1 MTDLSKHIRGDS
13 KQDLVPLFRVYTVLK
28 PDDSM
33 QKWPVVHE
41 PTHDELLSSITNFIK
56 KIIKVVRVV
65 PRIEKIFRDE
75 REKKIQVIKK
85 EIEESEKNGGAGAGG
100 GRGFGSGAPPARG
113 AAPPGGRPGD
123 MNFQNMS
130 EEEKEQEWVRKWQLP
145 KAYEPKPE
153 YEDRINKNKS
163 INLSSNHIV
172 EGIVS
177 IAKNM
182 KADIENQMN
191 SEEYRQ
197 VSSFRFRRDKTT
209 RLQIPD
215 QDDLLKYKDA
225 IELLT
230 EVMNDIKNKQSQKPE
245 LFIILDCSKIKNTLL
260 DLANKL
266 IQSQF
271 ERLIKDAKHDLNSLL
286 QEFADTIDELKTPS
300 TDLPHLKKNKDKY
313 AEVRSKLKKLDD
325 RRDPIR
331 KKFQYIIEQEQD
343 ITIMSG
349 GLTEED
355 KQKLSGLDDAWNKF
369 QEGLSE
375 ANGIINKSYI
385 NLKTEVDH
393 SIEDFKKEVQENKR
407 NFQQQ
412 APYAV
417 DKNMDNSK
425 AFEKLMEFKASTKE
439 LREKEDEMKFGLDIF
454 EIEPINYHEL
464 ALVEKE
470 MAQLLEIWNVKQE
483 WDSEWDQWKV
493 VFFYELKIEDMDDRA
508 VEFQEKIKTF
518 EKEVRQWGVFD
529 FLKNKIDQF
538 RTAMPLISDLRDEA
552 MRERHWK
559 ELKFEVK
566 EEFDE
571 NAPEFSLEKIFE
583 LGLNNHGEKINELA
597 DNARKELKIE
607 IQLEEIR
614 RIWED
619 DPIADLEIK

>member
-1 MTDLSKHIRGDS
+1 
-13 KQDLVPLFRVYTVLK
+13 
-28 PDDSM
+28 M

-75 REKKIQVIKK
+75 REKKILVIKK

-100 GRGFGSGAPPARG
+100 GRGFGAGAPPARG
-113 AAPPGGRPGD
+113 AAAPGGRPGD

-145 KAYEPKPE
+145 KAYDPKPE
-153 YEDRINKNKS
+153 YEEKINKNKS

-215 QDDLLKYKDA
+215 QDDLLKYKDD

-464 ALVEKE
+464 AIVEKE
-470 MAQLLEIWNVKQE
+470 MA
-483 WDSEWDQWKV
+483 
-493 VFFYELKIEDMDDRA
+493 
-508 VEFQEKIKTF
+508 
-518 EKEVRQWGVFD
+518 
-529 FLKNKIDQF
+529 
-538 RTAMPLISDLRDEA
+538 
-552 MRERHWK
+552 
-559 ELKFEVK
+559 
-566 EEFDE
+566 
-571 NAPEFSLEKIFE
+571 
-583 LGLNNHGEKINELA
+583 
-597 DNARKELKIE
+597 
-607 IQLEEIR
+607 
-614 RIWED
+614 
-619 DPIADLEIK
+619 

>member
-1 MTDLSKHIRGDS
+1 
-13 KQDLVPLFRVYTVLK
+13 
-28 PDDSM
+28 
-33 QKWPVVHE
+33 
-41 PTHDELLSSITNFIK
+41 
-56 KIIKVVRVV
+56 
-65 PRIEKIFRDE
+65 
-75 REKKIQVIKK
+75 
-85 EIEESEKNGGAGAGG
+85 
-100 GRGFGSGAPPARG
+100 
-113 AAPPGGRPGD
+113 
-123 MNFQNMS
+123 
-130 EEEKEQEWVRKWQLP
+130 
-145 KAYEPKPE
+145 
-153 YEDRINKNKS
+153 
-163 INLSSNHIV
+163 V

-197 VSSFRFRRDKTT
+197 VSFFRFCRDKTT

-215 QDDLLKYKDA
+215 QDDLLKYKNA
-225 IELLT
+225 IELFT

-313 AEVRSKLKKLDD
+313 AEVRSKLKKLDE
-325 RRDPIR
+325 RRDPIK

-343 ITIMSG
+343 ITIISG
-349 GLTEED
+349 GLTEEY

-417 DKNMDNSK
+417 DKKMDNSK

-464 ALVEKE
+464 AIVEKE
-470 MAQLLEIWNVKQE
+470 MA
-483 WDSEWDQWKV
+483 
-493 VFFYELKIEDMDDRA
+493 
-508 VEFQEKIKTF
+508 
-518 EKEVRQWGVFD
+518 
-529 FLKNKIDQF
+529 
-538 RTAMPLISDLRDEA
+538 
-552 MRERHWK
+552 
-559 ELKFEVK
+559 
-566 EEFDE
+566 
-571 NAPEFSLEKIFE
+571 
-583 LGLNNHGEKINELA
+583 
-597 DNARKELKIE
+597 
-607 IQLEEIR
+607 
-614 RIWED
+614 
-619 DPIADLEIK
+619 

>member
-1 MTDLSKHIRGDS
+1 M
-13 KQDLVPLFRVYTVLK
+13 PLFRVYTVLK

-75 REKKIQVIKK
+75 REKKILVIKK

-100 GRGFGSGAPPARG
+100 GRGFGAGAPPARG
-113 AAPPGGRPGD
+113 AAAPGGRPGD

-145 KAYEPKPE
+145 KAYDPKPE
-153 YEDRINKNKS
+153 YEEKINKNKS

-464 ALVEKE
+464 AIVEKE
-470 MAQLLEIWNVKQE
+470 MA
-483 WDSEWDQWKV
+483 
-493 VFFYELKIEDMDDRA
+493 
-508 VEFQEKIKTF
+508 
-518 EKEVRQWGVFD
+518 
-529 FLKNKIDQF
+529 
-538 RTAMPLISDLRDEA
+538 
-552 MRERHWK
+552 
-559 ELKFEVK
+559 
-566 EEFDE
+566 
-571 NAPEFSLEKIFE
+571 
-583 LGLNNHGEKINELA
+583 
-597 DNARKELKIE
+597 
-607 IQLEEIR
+607 
-614 RIWED
+614 
-619 DPIADLEIK
+619 

>member
-1 MTDLSKHIRGDS
+1 
-13 KQDLVPLFRVYTVLK
+13 
-28 PDDSM
+28 
-33 QKWPVVHE
+33 
-41 PTHDELLSSITNFIK
+41 
-56 KIIKVVRVV
+56 
-65 PRIEKIFRDE
+65 
-75 REKKIQVIKK
+75 
-85 EIEESEKNGGAGAGG
+85 
-100 GRGFGSGAPPARG
+100 
-113 AAPPGGRPGD
+113 
-123 MNFQNMS
+123 MS

-470 MAQLLEIWNVKQE
+470 MAQLLEIWTVKQE

>member
-1 MTDLSKHIRGDS
+1 
-13 KQDLVPLFRVYTVLK
+13 VPLFRVYTVLK

-75 REKKIQVIKK
+75 REKKILVIKK

-100 GRGFGSGAPPARG
+100 GRGFGAGAPPARG
-113 AAPPGGRPGD
+113 AAAPGGRPGD

-145 KAYEPKPE
+145 KAYDPKPE
-153 YEDRINKNKS
+153 YEEKINKNKS

-464 ALVEKE
+464 AIVEKE
-470 MAQLLEIWNVKQE
+470 MA
-483 WDSEWDQWKV
+483 
-493 VFFYELKIEDMDDRA
+493 
-508 VEFQEKIKTF
+508 
-518 EKEVRQWGVFD
+518 
-529 FLKNKIDQF
+529 
-538 RTAMPLISDLRDEA
+538 
-552 MRERHWK
+552 
-559 ELKFEVK
+559 
-566 EEFDE
+566 
-571 NAPEFSLEKIFE
+571 
-583 LGLNNHGEKINELA
+583 
-597 DNARKELKIE
+597 
-607 IQLEEIR
+607 
-614 RIWED
+614 
-619 DPIADLEIK
+619 

>member
-1 MTDLSKHIRGDS
+1 
-13 KQDLVPLFRVYTVLK
+13 
-28 PDDSM
+28 
-33 QKWPVVHE
+33 
-41 PTHDELLSSITNFIK
+41 
-56 KIIKVVRVV
+56 
-65 PRIEKIFRDE
+65 
-75 REKKIQVIKK
+75 
-85 EIEESEKNGGAGAGG
+85 
-100 GRGFGSGAPPARG
+100 
-113 AAPPGGRPGD
+113 
-123 MNFQNMS
+123 
-130 EEEKEQEWVRKWQLP
+130 
-145 KAYEPKPE
+145 
-153 YEDRINKNKS
+153 
-163 INLSSNHIV
+163 V

-425 AFEKLMEFKASTKE
+425 AFDKLMEFKASTKE

-464 ALVEKE
+464 AIVEKE
-470 MAQLLEIWNVKQE
+470 MA
-483 WDSEWDQWKV
+483 
-493 VFFYELKIEDMDDRA
+493 
-508 VEFQEKIKTF
+508 
-518 EKEVRQWGVFD
+518 
-529 FLKNKIDQF
+529 
-538 RTAMPLISDLRDEA
+538 
-552 MRERHWK
+552 
-559 ELKFEVK
+559 
-566 EEFDE
+566 
-571 NAPEFSLEKIFE
+571 
-583 LGLNNHGEKINELA
+583 
-597 DNARKELKIE
+597 
-607 IQLEEIR
+607 
-614 RIWED
+614 
-619 DPIADLEIK
+619 

>member
-1 MTDLSKHIRGDS
+1 
-13 KQDLVPLFRVYTVLK
+13 
-28 PDDSM
+28 M

-75 REKKIQVIKK
+75 REKKILVIKK

-100 GRGFGSGAPPARG
+100 GRGFGAGAPPARG
-113 AAPPGGRPGD
+113 AAAPGGRPGD

-145 KAYEPKPE
+145 KAYDPKPE
-153 YEDRINKNKS
+153 YEEKINKNKS

-464 ALVEKE
+464 AIVEKE
-470 MAQLLEIWNVKQE
+470 MA
-483 WDSEWDQWKV
+483 
-493 VFFYELKIEDMDDRA
+493 
-508 VEFQEKIKTF
+508 
-518 EKEVRQWGVFD
+518 
-529 FLKNKIDQF
+529 
-538 RTAMPLISDLRDEA
+538 
-552 MRERHWK
+552 
-559 ELKFEVK
+559 
-566 EEFDE
+566 
-571 NAPEFSLEKIFE
+571 
-583 LGLNNHGEKINELA
+583 
-597 DNARKELKIE
+597 
-607 IQLEEIR
+607 
-614 RIWED
+614 
-619 DPIADLEIK
+619 

>member
-1 MTDLSKHIRGDS
+1 
-13 KQDLVPLFRVYTVLK
+13 
-28 PDDSM
+28 
-33 QKWPVVHE
+33 
-41 PTHDELLSSITNFIK
+41 
-56 KIIKVVRVV
+56 
-65 PRIEKIFRDE
+65 
-75 REKKIQVIKK
+75 
-85 EIEESEKNGGAGAGG
+85 
-100 GRGFGSGAPPARG
+100 
-113 AAPPGGRPGD
+113 
-123 MNFQNMS
+123 
-130 EEEKEQEWVRKWQLP
+130 
-145 KAYEPKPE
+145 
-153 YEDRINKNKS
+153 
-163 INLSSNHIV
+163 
-172 EGIVS
+172 
-177 IAKNM
+177 
-182 KADIENQMN
+182 
-191 SEEYRQ
+191 
-197 VSSFRFRRDKTT
+197 
-209 RLQIPD
+209 
-215 QDDLLKYKDA
+215 
-225 IELLT
+225 
-230 EVMNDIKNKQSQKPE
+230 
-245 LFIILDCSKIKNTLL
+245 L

-464 ALVEKE
+464 AIVEKE
-470 MAQLLEIWNVKQE
+470 MA
-483 WDSEWDQWKV
+483 
-493 VFFYELKIEDMDDRA
+493 
-508 VEFQEKIKTF
+508 
-518 EKEVRQWGVFD
+518 
-529 FLKNKIDQF
+529 
-538 RTAMPLISDLRDEA
+538 
-552 MRERHWK
+552 
-559 ELKFEVK
+559 
-566 EEFDE
+566 
-571 NAPEFSLEKIFE
+571 
-583 LGLNNHGEKINELA
+583 
-597 DNARKELKIE
+597 
-607 IQLEEIR
+607 
-614 RIWED
+614 
-619 DPIADLEIK
+619 